1 MEWKEARVVGDEVV
15 EVLAGACERIEIA
28 GSIRRGKARVK
39 DVEIVLI
46 PRLGRRQVGL
56 WEYEE
61 YALTDGVLE
70 GMVAAGVLAWDE
82 VVKRR
87 GPKYKRLV
95 HLESGMVVE
104 VFGAVE
110 ENWGLILAIRTGPA
124 EFNKRLVAKEWH
136 GGAMPL
142 EMRMDGGFLW
152 LRGERVVTE
161 TEEGFF
167 EALGVPCWEP
177 GERSGERLR
186 AFLVRRP
193 VDVRRVF
200 GEERLAGGVVVR
212 RGDKR

>member
-1 MEWKEARVVGDEVV
+1 MDWKEARVVADEVV
-15 EVLAGACERIEIA
+15 EVLAAACERIEVA

-46 PRLGRRQVGL
+46 PRTGQRQVGL

-61 YALTDGVLE
+61 YPLVDPVLE
-70 GMVAAGVLAWDE
+70 GMVGAGVLAWDE

-95 HLESGMVVE
+95 HVASGLVVE
-104 VFGAVE
+104 VFGATA

-124 EFNKRLVAKEWH
+124 EFNKRLVSKGWH

-161 TEEGFF
+161 TEEAFF

-177 GERSGERLR
+177 GERSGEGLKIWLGERER
-186 AFLVRRP
+186 SVRQQS
-193 VDVRRVF
+193 VF
-200 GEERLAGGVVVR
+200 SVQGG
-212 RGDKR
+212 